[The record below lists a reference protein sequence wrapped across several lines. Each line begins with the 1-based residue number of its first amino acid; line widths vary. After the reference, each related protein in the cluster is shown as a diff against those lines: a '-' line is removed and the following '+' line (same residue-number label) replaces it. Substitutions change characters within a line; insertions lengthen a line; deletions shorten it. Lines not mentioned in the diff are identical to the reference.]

1 MKKPNQLPYI
11 AFEGV
16 GKTKEEVLDSLIAIE
31 PLLVMVGYRKPY
43 EDWNNEF
50 CKNDSN
56 HKVSWNKS
64 TIIVGGDMDAVR
76 YHNHFSRTTIRFKAT
91 EIKQFIN
98 YMIKEGYLK

>member
-1 MKKPNQLPYI
+1 MKNQLPYI

-31 PLLVMVGYRKPY
+31 PLLVMVGWNKPD
-43 EDWNNEF
+43 EVWNNLA
-50 CKNDSN
+50 CDSSNIDTTHLIATENKFVGYYN
-56 HKVSWNKS
+56 HSGVDNP
-64 TIIVGGDMDAVR
+64 IC
-76 YHNHFSRTTIRFKAT
+76 FKAT